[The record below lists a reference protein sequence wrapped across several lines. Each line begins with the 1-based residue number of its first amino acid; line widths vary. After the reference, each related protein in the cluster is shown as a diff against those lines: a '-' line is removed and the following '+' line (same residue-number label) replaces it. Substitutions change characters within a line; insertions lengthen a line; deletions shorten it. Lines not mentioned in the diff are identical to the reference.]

1 MAESPW
7 PGDRTLPAI
16 SLDEALDA
24 VRTAVLDRR
33 SEDAIPLLSHLTD
46 ELPGSPEIRYWLFSA
61 LTQLGLQDEADQAFR
76 QAISLHAMHTMQESG
91 VEMERYLNDAEYA
104 EMVGDSYYSIR
115 APAIAAV
122 AFERALQL
130 NGPTTELIKFYALAL
145 HHQGHSEEAATVFR
159 GAAEAYGSTVFNQFL
174 LFTLFFTKGGVKG
187 YSEEAKRWAATYA
200 PAHPDVLTIPTDP
213 AGRKLRIGYV
223 APSFSRSQ
231 IAQFIGPVLAA
242 HDPEAVEVILY
253 TAALADEDPLPCDRI
268 VEIGELTDDEATS
281 VIRADNLDILV
292 DVWGHTAGS
301 RMHIFA
307 HRAAPVQVAW
317 INFVQTTG
325 LTTMDYVLHSDS
337 MDAPGTD
344 ALFTET
350 IWRMGEI
357 TIPYRPADNRPPPSP
372 TPALANGYVT
382 FGSFNN
388 PSKLSAETIAAWSA
402 IVRGRPESRLLLKYG
417 VFADPVIKRM
427 VQAKFAAHGVDP
439 ARILFEG
446 HSTGHDYLESF
457 SRLDLALDPSPCPGG
472 TTTCDALSNGVPVL
486 TLAGDNFY
494 SRIGIQGV
502 AVAGLPD
509 LVAESWDDYVA
520 KALAVT
526 ADLDTLT
533 ALRDRV
539 RPGFEASAMRDE
551 IGFTRRL
558 EGVFRQMAERQY
570 ASQG

>member
-1 MAESPW
+1 MSE
-7 PGDRTLPAI
+7 I
-16 SLDEALDA
+16 SLEDALDA
-24 VRTAVLDRR
+24 VRIAVLDRR
-33 SEDAIPLLSHLTD
+33 SEDAIPLLSHLTE
-46 ELPGSPEIRYWLFSA
+46 ELPGSPEIRYWLYSA
-61 LTQLGLQDEADQAFR
+61 LTQLGMQDEADQAFR
-76 QAISLHAMHTMQESG
+76 QAIALHAMHTMQESG

-104 EMVGDSYYSIR
+104 EMVGNSYYSIR
-115 APAIAAV
+115 CPAIAST
-122 AFERALQL
+122 AFERAVQL
-130 NGPTTELIKFYALAL
+130 GGPTVDRVKFYALAL
-145 HHQGHSEEAATVFR
+145 HHQGRSEEAAVVFR
-159 GAAEAYGSTVFNQFL
+159 GAAEASGSSVFNQFL

-187 YSEEAKRWAATYA
+187 YSEEARRWAATYA

-213 AGRKLRIGYV
+213 AGRKLKIGYV

-242 HDPEAVEVILY
+242 HNPDAVEVILY
-253 TAALADEDPLPCDRI
+253 TQSLENEDPLPCSRI
-268 VEIGELTDDEATS
+268 VEIGEMSDDDA
-281 VIRADNLDILV
+281 VDLIRADQLDILV

-325 LTTMDYVLHSDS
+325 LTSMDYVLHSDS

-417 VFADPVIKRM
+417 VFADPVVKRM

-439 ARILFEG
+439 ARIVFEG
-446 HSTGHDYLESF
+446 HSKGQDYLESF
-457 SRLDLALDPSPCPGG
+457 SRMDLALDPSPCPGG
-472 TTTCDALSNGVPVL
+472 TTTCDALANGVPVL

-509 LVAESWDDYVA
+509 LVAENWDDYVA

-539 RPGFEASAMRDE
+539 LPGFEASAMRDE

-558 EGVFRQMAERQY
+558 EGVFRQMAERKF

>member
-1 MAESPW
+1 M
-7 PGDRTLPAI
+7 PAI

-24 VRTAVLDRR
+24 VRIAVLDRR
-33 SEDAIPLLSHLTD
+33 SEDAIPLLSHLTE
-46 ELPGSPEIRYWLFSA
+46 ELPGSPEIRYWLYSA
-61 LTQLGLQDEADQAFR
+61 LTQLGMQDEAEQAFR

-104 EMVGDSYYSIR
+104 EMVGNSYYSIR
-115 APAIAAV
+115 CPAIAST
-122 AFERALQL
+122 AFERAVQL
-130 NGPTTELIKFYALAL
+130 GGATFDRIKFYALAL
-145 HHQGHSEEAATVFR
+145 HHQGRSEEAAVIFR
-159 GAAEAYGSTVFNQFL
+159 GAAEASGSSVFNQFL

-200 PAHPDVLTIPTDP
+200 PAHPDVLAIPTDP
-213 AGRKLRIGYV
+213 AGRKLKIGYL

-231 IAQFIGPVLAA
+231 IAQFIGPVLSA

-253 TAALADEDPLPCDRI
+253 TASLENEDPLPCSRI
-268 VEIGELTDDEATS
+268 VEIGEMSNDEA
-281 VIRADNLDILV
+281 VELIRADQLDILV

-301 RMHIFA
+301 RMHVFA
-307 HRAAPVQVAW
+307 ERAAPVQVAW

-325 LTTMDYVLHSDS
+325 LASMDYVLHSDS

-388 PSKLSAETIAAWSA
+388 PSKLSPETIAAWSA

-417 VFADPVIKRM
+417 VFADPVVKRM

-439 ARILFEG
+439 GRILFEG
-446 HSTGHDYLESF
+446 HSTGQDYLTSF

-472 TTTCDALSNGVPVL
+472 TTTCDALANGVPVL

-526 ADLDTLT
+526 DDLDTLT

-539 RPGFEASAMRDE
+539 LPGFEGSAMRDE

-558 EGVFRQMAERQY
+558 EGVFRQMAERKF
-570 ASQG
+570 ASQA